1 MEGVR
6 ELLDCVCNEIK
17 SRNITLSDESVP
29 LTTEFFDYLTGKYN
43 LIPFTIPRLV
53 KMLIDSHMIVS
64 FPVIEADRRTK
75 ARRNEGY
82 VIADTDIIGSLIPVY
97 EETLKNAY
105 AQQFGKRY
113 NIERIMQEFIPLL
126 DKYNN
131 TDVGK
136 AATIVLNLRDIR
148 GTIIKNA
155 VKYSE
160 KWRESQIAIELK
172 KAEPLSYYMDTR
184 AIDTAGNEG
193 DLDRGD
199 VRDKRSGDQEQTAEL
214 KKHAKRESI
223 ESTLAVYGIEFYT
236 RVCFKDYQYALIQKL
251 VDQGVIK
258 KKQDLAIIK
267 RMLQK
272 ERQNADHDPRINE
285 YAADIN
291 SLEKV
296 INGKLKEG

>member
-1 MEGVR
+1 MA
-6 ELLDCVCNEIK
+6 LNE
-17 SRNITLSDESVP
+17 ESVP
-29 LTTEFFDYLTGKYN
+29 LTTEFFDYLTEKYN
-43 LIPFTIPRLV
+43 LIPFTIPRIM

-97 EETLKNAY
+97 EEALKNAY

-148 GTIIKNA
+148 GNLIKNA
-155 VKYSE
+155 VKYNE
-160 KWRESQIAIELK
+160 KWQESQIVIELK
-172 KAEPLSYYMDTR
+172 KAEPLSYYINAVAKGM
-184 AIDTAGNEG
+184 AGPEGNQDKNE
-193 DLDRGD
+193 
-199 VRDKRSGDQEQTAEL
+199 VREKRSGEQERAAEL

-236 RVCFKDYQYALIQKL
+236 RVCFKDYQYTLIQKL
-251 VDQGVIK
+251 VDQGVIN

-272 ERQNADHDPRINE
+272 ERQNSDRDPRINE
-285 YAADIN
+285 YATDIN